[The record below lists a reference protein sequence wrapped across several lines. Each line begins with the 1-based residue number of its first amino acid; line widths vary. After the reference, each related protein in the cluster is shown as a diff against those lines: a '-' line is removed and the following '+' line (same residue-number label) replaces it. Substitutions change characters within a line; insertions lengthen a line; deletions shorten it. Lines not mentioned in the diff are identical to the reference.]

1 MTSSGNPLQESLDN
15 QGNVNG
21 VSLEKINEIEGKWD
35 DVDFKPGEKYHKP
48 KTKTEEAQNS
58 ELAKDNTDTDD
69 EKNENEDGTTA
80 EENLDT
86 EYTVL
91 INGEKIILTTDKFG
105 ASLVDKLEGHGLHV
119 QQNGDIAIISGSGGK
134 GKACGGRLLIN
145 TKSGQI
151 TKSGPIVEDVT
162 ADSKSA
168 TEGDGSKTSEG
179 SANSEVAYS
188 GSFSG
193 DHEVEI
199 QGTKYVKARD
209 IVLDAT
215 DTLTLRAAKVLVA
228 ADEWVEDKGL
238 EKSKVDSVEEEVTS
252 QRTSEVKEDTQK
264 QYDGRASQNVVGS
277 GHINQRVQGDYQL
290 QVDGIANV
298 QIMANQVKAPLV
310 TRMGNVG
317 LNIGVNS
324 SKGESYGARLSASA
338 FIDIQAGSGNISL
351 STARGIHLD
360 TQVMETDQGVDGKDT
375 TAAEV
380 GEIKFDA
387 AKGFNVKA
395 WKEDINLETDKTAGG
410 DVKIKSQK
418 GVEIEATTDNVEIK
432 STTGDVKVDAPAG
445 DFDVYALKIYL
456 N

>member
-1 MTSSGNPLQESLDN
+1 MT
-15 QGNVNG
+15 
-21 VSLEKINEIEGKWD
+21 
-35 DVDFKPGEKYHKP
+35 
-48 KTKTEEAQNS
+48 TKTDEANKVD
-58 ELAKDNTDTDD
+58 LAKNNTETND
-69 EKNENEDGTTA
+69 EVNSNVDGSTA
-80 EENLDT
+80 EDNFDT

-168 TEGDGSKTSEG
+168 TENDGSKVKEG
-179 SANSEVAYS
+179 SGNSEVAYS

-238 EKSKVDSVEEEVTS
+238 EKSKIDNVEEEVTS
-252 QRTSEVKEDTQK
+252 QRTSEIKEDTSK
-264 QYDGRASQNVVGS
+264 QYDGRASKNIVGS
-277 GHINQRVQGDYQL
+277 GHINHRVMGDYQL
-290 QVDGIANV
+290 QVKGVANI
-298 QIMANQVKAPLV
+298 QIMAQKIAAPLV
-310 TRMGNVG
+310 TRTGSVG
-317 LNIGVNS
+317 LNIGVN
-324 SKGESYGARLSASA
+324 GEGHGARLSASS

-360 TQVMETDQGVDGKDT
+360 TQVMETDQGVDGQDT
-375 TAAEV
+375 NAAEV

-387 AKGFNVKA
+387 AKGFNVKS
-395 WKEDINLETDKTAGG
+395 WKEDINIEAKAGG
-410 DVKIKSQK
+410 VGIKA
-418 GVEIEATTDNVEIK
+418 G
-432 STTGDVKVDAPAG
+432 TGNVKVEAPQG
-445 DFDVYALKIYL
+445 NFDVDALKIYL

>member
-1 MTSSGNPLQESLDN
+1 MTNSANPFQESLDN
-15 QGNVNG
+15 QDNVNG
-21 VSLEKINEIEGKWD
+21 KSLEEINEIEGKWD

-48 KTKTEEAQNS
+48 KTKIEEAQNS
-58 ELAKDNTDTDD
+58 DLAKDNTDTDD

-162 ADSKSA
+162 ADSKSS
-168 TEGDGSKTSEG
+168 TEDDGSIDNKDAG
-179 SANSEVAYS
+179 NSQVAYS

-215 DTLTLRAAKVLVA
+215 DTLTLRAAKVLVS
-228 ADEWVEDKGL
+228 ADEWVEEKGL
-238 EKSKVDSVEEEVTS
+238 EKSKVDNVEEEITS
-252 QRTSEVKEDTQK
+252 QRTSEVKEDTSK
-264 QYDGRASQNVVGS
+264 QYDTRASQNIVGS
-277 GHINQRVQGDYQL
+277 GHINQRVMGDYQL
-290 QVDGIANV
+290 QVKGIANI
-298 QIMANQVKAPLV
+298 QIMAEQIAQPLV
-310 TRMGNVG
+310 TRMGSVG

-324 SKGESYGARLSASA
+324 SKGQSYGARLSAAS

-360 TQVMETDQGVDGKDT
+360 TQIMETDQGVDGEDT
-375 TAAEV
+375 SSAAI

-387 AKGFNVKA
+387 AKGFNVKS
-395 WKEDINLETDKTAGG
+395 WKEDIN
-410 DVKIKSQK
+410 
-418 GVEIEATTDNVEIK
+418 IEAATGDIGIK
-432 STTGDVKVDAPAG
+432 STTKNVKVEAPAG
-445 DFDVYALKIYL
+445 NFDVDALKIYL

>member
-48 KTKTEEAQNS
+48 KTKTQEAQESN
-58 ELAKDNTDTDD
+58 LKKDDEKIVD
-69 EKNENEDGTTA
+69 EKNENEDGSSA
-80 EENLDT
+80 EENIDT

-119 QQNGDIAIISGSGGK
+119 QQNGDIAIISGKGGK

-145 TKSGQI
+145 TKNGQI
-151 TKSGPIVEDVT
+151 TKSGPIVQDVT
-162 ADSKSA
+162 ADSKSS
-168 TEGDGSKTSEG
+168 TEDDGSIDSKDAG
-179 SANSEVAYS
+179 NSQVAYS

-193 DHEVEI
+193 DHEVEV

-215 DTLTLRAAKVLVA
+215 DTLTLRGTKIIVQ
-228 ADEWVEDKGL
+228 ADEWVEEKGL
-238 EKSKVDSVEEEVTS
+238 EKSKVDNVEEEITS
-252 QRTSEVKEDTQK
+252 QRTSEVKEDTAK
-264 QYDGRASQNVVGS
+264 QYDTRATQNVVGS
-277 GHINQRVQGDYQL
+277 GHINQRVKGDYQL
-290 QVDGIANV
+290 LVDGIANIQV
-298 QIMANQVKAPLV
+298 MANQVTAPLV
-310 TRMGNVG
+310 QRNGYLG
-317 LNIGVNS
+317 LMIGVNS
-324 SKGESYGARLSASA
+324 SKGQAYGIRLSAASFLDFA
-338 FIDIQAGSGNISL
+338 AGSGNISL

-360 TQVMETDQGVDGKDT
+360 TQVMETDQGIDGADT
-375 TAAEV
+375 TAAGI

-387 AKGFNVKA
+387 AKGFNVKS
-395 WKEDINLETDKTAGG
+395 WKEDIN
-410 DVKIKSQK
+410 
-418 GVEIEATTDNVEIK
+418 IEAKIGDIGIK
-432 STTGDVKVDAPAG
+432 STKGNVKVDAPAG

>member
-1 MTSSGNPLQESLDN
+1 MTSSFEESLA
-15 QGNVNG
+15 
-21 VSLEKINEIEGKWD
+21 NEDRIVAEQEANFVK
-35 DVDFKPGEKYHKP
+35 GEQFHNPNNP
-48 KTKTEEAQNS
+48 KTKTDEAAKVN
-58 ELAKDNTDTDD
+58 LAKDNIETDD

-162 ADSKSA
+162 ADSKSP
-168 TEGDGSKTSEG
+168 TEGEG
-179 SANSEVAYS
+179 SIDSKDAGNSQVAYS

-238 EKSKVDSVEEEVTS
+238 EKSKIDNVEEEVTS
-252 QRTSEVKEDTQK
+252 QRTSEVKEDTAK

-277 GHINQRVQGDYQL
+277 GHINQRVMGDYQL
-290 QVDGIANV
+290 QVKGVANI
-298 QIMANQVKAPLV
+298 QIMAQKIAAPLV
-310 TRMGNVG
+310 TRMGSVG
-317 LNIGVNS
+317 LNIGVN
-324 SKGESYGARLSASA
+324 GDGYGARLSAKS
-338 FIDIQAGSGNISL
+338 FIDIQAGSCNISL

-360 TQVMETDQGVDGKDT
+360 TQIMETDQGIDGQDT
-375 TAAEV
+375 NAAEV

-387 AKGFNVKA
+387 AKGFNVKS
-395 WKEDINLETDKTAGG
+395 WKEDVNIEAKAGG
-410 DVKIKSQK
+410 VGIKA
-418 GVEIEATTDNVEIK
+418 G
-432 STTGDVKVDAPAG
+432 TGNVKVEAPAG
-445 DFDVYALKIYL
+445 NFDVDALKIYL